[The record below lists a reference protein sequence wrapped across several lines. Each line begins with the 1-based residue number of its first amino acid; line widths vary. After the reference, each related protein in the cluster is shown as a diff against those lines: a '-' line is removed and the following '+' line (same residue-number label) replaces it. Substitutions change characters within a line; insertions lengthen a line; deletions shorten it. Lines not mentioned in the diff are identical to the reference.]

1 MNSKE
6 YTFVYKPVPTINNVE
21 YVFQRLLL
29 SVIES
34 TGFQPYEKSHDE
46 YKKIASIIIKWVIEY
61 ANTKD
66 LLRINWDEFVYI
78 RQQLFEL
85 DSNNLSVDGLYA
97 EEAYEWM
104 LQLQILLEKI
114 KKGDCKNGI

>member
-6 YTFVYKPVPTINNVE
+6 YTFVYEPIPTINNVE

-46 YKKIASIIIKWVIEY
+46 YKKIAPIIIKWVIEY

-66 LLRINWDEFVYI
+66 LLLINWDEFVYI
-78 RQQLFEL
+78 RQQLFKL
-85 DSNNLSVDGLYA
+85 DSNNLSVDGLYS
-97 EEAYEWM
+97 EEAYEWI

>member
-6 YTFVYKPVPTINNVE
+6 YTFVYEPVPTIKNVE

-34 TGFQPYEKSHDE
+34 TGFIPYEKSQDE
-46 YKKIASIIIKWVIEY
+46 YKKIAPIIIKWVIDY

-66 LLRINWDEFVYI
+66 LLRIDWDEFIYI

-85 DSNNLSVDGLYA
+85 DSKNLSVEGLYA

-114 KKGDCKNGI
+114 RKGDGKNGI